1 MNVWEC
7 NHQLERR
14 KLAPLS
20 LPTYM
25 SSWLLR
31 SSLPLYRAS
40 CFFSTVQ
47 TAVEVKAKWL
57 LYSQQIYL
65 ILGQRPASPTVNGW
79 ATISRQRIWLAC
91 LNQVGIPGPI
101 SDYRST
107 DRASGATPSREGQL
121 WAVGEPGLGRRSLGP
136 RYSKRSLKEV
146 TFGRPGLIGRVG
158 FLILSMRMFSR

>member
-1 MNVWEC
+1 MNVWDC
-7 NHQLERR
+7 NHQLEGW

-25 SSWLLR
+25 SSWLLH
-31 SSLPLYRAS
+31 SSLLLYRAS
-40 CFFSTVQ
+40 CCFSTVQ
-47 TAVEVKAKWL
+47 TAVKVKAKWL

-65 ILGQRPASPTVNGW
+65 ILGQRPASLTVDSG

-101 SDYRST
+101 SDCRGT

-121 WAVGEPGLGRRSLGP
+121 WVKGEHGLGRRSLVHDIQ
-136 RYSKRSLKEV
+136 RDHSRRSHLDAQV
-146 TFGRPGLIGRVG
+146 
-158 FLILSMRMFSR
+158 SMRKSSR